1 MKKLLGVSLV
11 AALAVL
17 PVAANAAAGDRIVQ
31 ALEAGAPTSST
42 NLASTSYVQGA
53 YKAVADTVDDV
64 IADTAVGEGD
74 YAAIGEGKTVSH
86 NLVALDTAIK
96 NLGSGAGSV
105 ANQVKTGAQG
115 ADFTNTTSGL
125 TATTIA
131 GAINEVEGRVD
142 TAESDINTI
151 EGNIDTIEGN
161 IGTMANLATEADNL
175 VGAVNEV
182 VSDSTVAEL
191 EQGESY
197 NTGIAH
203 NQTVAENLVALDTAI
218 GTINA
223 NSGSLAA
230 DGHYIEQNNTVSENL
245 VALDGQ
251 VYTNAGNISTNA
263 TNIATINN
271 KQIPIVTDWANG
283 TTVQKKIS
291 ELVTYVP

>member
-142 TAESDINTI
+142 TAESDI
-151 EGNIDTIEGN
+151 DAIEGN

-230 DGHYIEQNNTVSENL
+230 DGHYIEQDNTVSENL

-251 VYTNAGNISTNA
+251 VYTNAGNVSTNA

-291 ELVTYVP
+291 ELITYVP